1 MHVKFLPISSRKLQG
16 RRLQEG
22 DGQSECHSVTL
33 SSSVECRAARLSS
46 LFSERKA
53 NGSRCPRRCQV
64 GRCIGDID
72 SHREKIV
79 PLRVLTVLTALNR
92 KFLLTLILTSLYYCL
107 HFFVF
112 VFSERG
118 EGAREKNRNARFFNV
133 WKQQTKF
140 KKLCLF
146 ILFI

>member
-107 HFFVF
+107 HFFCLCF
-112 VFSERG
+112 QWERG
-118 EGAREKNRNARFFNV
+118 GGEREKQKCQIFQRMKTTN
-133 WKQQTKF
+133 
-140 KKLCLF
+140 
-146 ILFI
+146 